1 MSVSYGG
8 SNITFDDGSTVTS
21 GWSGMK
27 NRIINGAMV
36 IDQRNSGAS
45 ITPAA
50 NAYSLD
56 RWLANMTAASKYSVQ
71 QVSDAPSGFSKSL
84 KVTST
89 SAYAG
94 ASGDYQTIQHRIEGY
109 NTADLAWGTASA
121 STVTLSFWVKS
132 SISGVYAL
140 GLYSASSAPTSYI
153 TTYTINASNTW
164 EYKTITIPGDTLTST
179 YDSTV
184 SIGTII
190 NFTINGGSS
199 FSTGTINAWQLG
211 NFCVTP
217 GVTNL
222 LATNGATFQITG
234 VQLERGTTASS
245 FEYRPFGT
253 ELQLCMRYF
262 QKFDYLGTGISN
274 AGGTVAM
281 ICPYLQPMRAAPTAS
296 VAGTTWA
303 ISDNYIADVDTS
315 SPTIPAV
322 YAISNTSC
330 RYSLGGF
337 TGLTTGR
344 WYGSRP
350 VSTSLIAFS
359 AEI

>member
-21 GWSGMK
+21 GWTGMK

-109 NTADLAWGTASA
+109 NIADLAWGTASA
-121 STVTLSFWVKS
+121 KTVTLSFWVKS

-140 GLYSASSAPTSYI
+140 GLYSASSAPTSYV

-199 FSTGTINAWQLG
+199 FSTGTINAWQLS

-234 VQLERGTTASS
+234 VQLERGSTASS
-245 FEYRPFGT
+245 FEYRPYGT
-253 ELQLCMRYF
+253 ELALCQRYYF
-262 QKFDYLGTGISN
+262 NLLSGQSETPAYWGAGN
-274 AGGTVAM
+274 AAQAAWIYTQFALPVAM
-281 ICPYLQPMRAAPTAS
+281 RTTPSPS
-296 VAGTTWA
+296 V
-303 ISDNYIADVDTS
+303 TS
-315 SPTIPAV
+315 
-322 YAISNTSC
+322 
-330 RYSLGGF
+330 
-337 TGLTTGR
+337 TGLTGLASVSAFGR
-344 WYGSRP
+344 GSNRIEIQQRANGSVTDAYWYAT
-350 VSTSLIAFS
+350 VFNVS
-359 AEI
+359 AEL